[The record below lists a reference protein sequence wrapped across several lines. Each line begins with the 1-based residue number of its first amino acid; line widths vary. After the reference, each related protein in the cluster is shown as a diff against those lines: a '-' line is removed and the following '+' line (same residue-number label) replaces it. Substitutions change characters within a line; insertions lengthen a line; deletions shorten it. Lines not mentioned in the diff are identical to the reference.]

1 MAAMIDHS
9 PEHVDKVKRLFN
21 SRARTWS
28 TQYAPG
34 GGFTGRLSLFTAV
47 LDRYS
52 AAGGRMLDL
61 GCGTGEIARAAA
73 AAGRQVTGCD
83 ISELML
89 RSAMSQD
96 SSGAV
101 EWVQLDA
108 KWRRLP
114 FSAATFDAVVAASVL
129 EYVDQPSV
137 ALSECARVLRPGGV
151 LICTVPDPRHPV
163 RWLESVVGACART
176 PGTRL
181 VSRHWA
187 RLEDYL
193 TFLKIS
199 RQRHLAGWWR
209 AAGERAGLW
218 PVPCS
223 ADTTGYS
230 RLQLLA
236 FRRPYEAEERL

>member
-1 MAAMIDHS
+1 VIDHS

-28 TQYAPG
+28 TRYAPG

-47 LDRYS
+47 LDRY
-52 AAGGRMLDL
+52 APPGGRMLDL

-89 RSAMSQD
+89 RSATSQD
-96 SSGAV
+96 STGAV

-108 KWRRLP
+108 RWRRLP

-163 RWLESVVGACART
+163 RWLESVVAACART
-176 PGTRL
+176 PGVSI

-193 TFLKIS
+193 IFLRIS
-199 RQRHLAGWWR
+199 RQRHMARWWR
-209 AAGERAGLW
+209 AAAERAGLRQ
-218 PVPCS
+218 VPCS
-223 ADTTGYS
+223 ADMTRYS

-236 FRRPYEAEERL
+236 FRRPHEADERP